1 MHPVE
6 TRSAP
11 MRKAATE
18 NVRETWGNVVFPG
31 FCAGG
36 EHQQRFLKLPSCT
49 RAASANQSS
58 KRTCGGA
65 ARGPSRNACLINMN
79 GPLLP
84 QTSSASASVLL
95 HRTGHSCAVQHFVNL
110 GDGRDKPAFRRATS
124 IVCGHRDN
132 DVPSG
137 QPAEKFSGTCV
148 RAIQRA

>member
-6 TRSAP
+6 TISALIK
-11 MRKAATE
+11 KAATE

-137 QPAEKFSGTCV
+137 QPAEKFPGTCV
-148 RAIQRA
+148 RAIQRT